1 MRDILT
7 ITLNPA
13 VDLSTAVDV
22 VTAGPKLRC
31 ARPCTDPGGGG
42 INVSRAI
49 RELGGDSRTFVA
61 LAGHTGDKLAD
72 LLAMEGIFCLSF
84 KGPGETRQSLAVTDT
99 TTKEQFRFV
108 MPGPEWSQ
116 PQVESLLETLS
127 QHVQHGSLVILS
139 GSLPPG
145 MPDGFLA
152 KLCDTVH
159 RHGADL
165 VADLSGDPLARL
177 VTDKTVRAHILRM
190 DQHEAETLNG
200 APLPSRAE
208 TADFAQSLIHKGAA
222 TLVIVARGADGSV
235 LATSDTA
242 LHVAAADVPV
252 KSKVGAGDSFVGAF
266 TLALAQGSPLANAM
280 QRGAAA
286 ASAAVMTEATELC
299 RRDDVDR
306 LTSDCKI
313 TPIYGSFDE

>member
-31 ARPCTDPGGGG
+31 ARPRTDPGGGG

-49 RELGGDSRTFVA
+49 RVLGGTSRTFVA
-61 LAGHTGDKLAD
+61 LAGHTGDRLAD
-72 LLAMEGIFCLSF
+72 MLAAEDINCLSF
-84 KGPGETRQSLAVTDT
+84 KGPGETRQSLAVTDQAT
-99 TTKEQFRFV
+99 NTQYRFV
-108 MPGPEWSQ
+108 MPGPEWSASQ
-116 PQVESLLETLS
+116 AAALLETIS
-127 QHVQHGSLVILS
+127 NQVQKDSYVVLS

-145 MPDGFLA
+145 LPLDFLPE
-152 KLCDTVH
+152 LCQTIE
-159 RHGADL
+159 RNGGAL
-165 VADLSGDPLARL
+165 IADFSGPPLSQL
-177 VTDKTVRAHILRM
+177 VTAKNVRAHILRM
-190 DQHEAETLNG
+190 DQHEAETLHG
-200 APLPSRAE
+200 APLPSREE
-208 TADFAQSLIHKGAA
+208 TAAFAQSLTARDAA
-222 TLVIVARGADGSV
+222 DLVVVARGADGSV
-235 LATSDTA
+235 LADANNA
-242 LHVAAADVPV
+242 LLVAAADVPV

-299 RRDDVDR
+299 RRDDVER

-313 TPIYGSFDE
+313 TPIYGCFDE